1 MSDEALNGLMQLILR
16 RVRAFQGH
24 RLFAYSVT
32 SVCTLLPKG
41 SRVGALESIKR
52 ATLKQT

>member
-24 RLFAYSVT
+24 RLFAYSMT

-41 SRVGALESIKR
+41 SRVGALDKARDS
-52 ATLKQT
+52 